1 MSAARLVGFDI
12 CGSLCESIV
21 MYGTHKKRKMVRDM
35 AKEYIVLFTLTAEL
49 LEFLRNLIH

>member
-21 MYGTHKKRKMVRDM
+21 MYGTHKKRKMMRDM
-35 AKEYIVLFTLTAEL
+35 AKEYIVMFTLTAEL